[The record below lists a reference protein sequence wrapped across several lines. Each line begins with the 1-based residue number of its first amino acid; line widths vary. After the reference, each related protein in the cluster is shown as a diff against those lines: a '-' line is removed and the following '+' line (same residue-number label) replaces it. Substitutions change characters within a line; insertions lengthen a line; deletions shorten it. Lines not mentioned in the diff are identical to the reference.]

1 MFVYIGEI
9 QRTWSYLEP
18 LFIGSEEV
26 KRELPE
32 DAKRF
37 AGIDD
42 NVKRELKTC
51 WTMKNVKDSCNQ
63 EGLTKRLEDIQSQLE
78 ICKKSLSDFL
88 DGRRRQFPRYYFTSE
103 ADLLDILSNGSQPE
117 KVLKHTS
124 KVYLATRTFMLDKE
138 RTPDDRPYATWWVA
152 DVGSENTEFEPR
164 VAMAGKVEIYQQ
176 TILDAMKTTLF
187 LNLKRSVVRYSSMT
201 RSEWLMH
208 KKPEPNPREDA
219 SDPAQIILLTLA
231 VYYVEEVR
239 LLAVPHAPNALVLT
253 SVFPPLSLAGR
264 DGVPQLRRREQGTP
278 QLHEGLLPHAG
289 GPAQG
294 AYPSHHD

>member
-1 MFVYIGEI
+1 MLVPPFQAWQKRLANVADVFVYIGEI

-37 AGIDD
+37 AAIDD

-124 KVYLATRTFMLDKE
+124 KVYLATRTFLLDKE

-164 VAMAGKVEIYQQ
+164 VAMSGKVEIYQQ
-176 TILDAMKTTLF
+176 TILDAMKMTLF

-239 LLAVPHAPNALVLT
+239 VRVRARL
-253 SVFPPLSLAGR
+253 
-264 DGVPQLRRREQGTP
+264 
-278 QLHEGLLPHAG
+278 
-289 GPAQG
+289 G
-294 AYPSHHD
+294 AYTRPRERGR